1 MTSRPVV
8 FDTSVYVGAMR
19 AGPTSEIARLVRSHF
34 GRTHLASVV
43 AAELQAGAIT
53 PEARRAVAAVVGT
66 ARRVGRLLTPTF
78 AVWLRAGSVMA
89 TMRLREPRHASR
101 LPRIWNDLLI
111 ALSAHE
117 IGAVV
122 FTANRDDFEFA
133 RRHATFE
140 LTIVEAPAVSGVR

>member
-1 MTSRPVV
+1 MSSRPVV
-8 FDTSVYVGAMR
+8 FDTSVYVRAIR
-19 AGPTSEIARLVRSHF
+19 AGPTSELARLVRSHL

-78 AVWLRAGSVMA
+78 SVWLRAGSVMA
-89 TMRLREPRHASR
+89 TMRLREPRHTSR
-101 LPRIWNDLLI
+101 LPRLWNDLLI
-111 ALSAHE
+111 GLSARE

-122 FTANRDDFEFA
+122 FTSNRDDFEFA

-140 LTIVEAPAVSGVR
+140 LTIVEG